1 MFESEVELEKKAS
14 FGPLVLVAV
23 LVIAIVGSLG
33 YYLMETARGLP
44 SDQAPSLVTGALR
57 ARGPVTLQFRTGLIE
72 PNVSEKPDD
81 PHYRL
86 LQQAGILNRKP
97 IKGGATEVSLTPE
110 GEQLL
115 SQIPGVQKTNKSDG
129 TTVYVVPLAERH
141 VIQVGK
147 VTMRGPDLATVQ
159 YTWSWAPSKMGDL
172 FDVSTPRLKAFS
184 VWDRKALIEKY
195 GADYYHADPATATIA
210 LVRAD
215 KSWKEASQ

>member
-33 YYLMETARGLP
+33 YYLMQTARGLP
-44 SDQAPSLVTGALR
+44 SDQATLLVTSALR

-86 LQQAGILNRKP
+86 LQQAGILNRTP
-97 IKGGATEVSLTPE
+97 VKGGGTQVALTAQ

-115 SQIPGVQKTNKSDG
+115 SEIPGVQKTPKADG
-129 TTVYVVPLAERH
+129 TTVYIVPLAERR
-141 VIQVGK
+141 VIQVSN
-147 VTMRGPDLATVQ
+147 VTMKGPDIASVQ
-159 YTWSWAPSKMGDL
+159 YSWNWMPSKMGDL
-172 FDVSTPRLKAFS
+172 FDVATPRLKAFS

-195 GADYYHADPATATIA
+195 GADYYHADPVSATIA
-210 LVRAD
+210 LVRVD
-215 KSWKEASQ
+215 KGWQTASE

>member
-14 FGPLVLVAV
+14 FGPLVLIAV
-23 LVIAIVGSLG
+23 LVLAMVGSLG
-33 YYLMETARGLP
+33 YYLLQTAKGLP
-44 SDQAPSLVTGALR
+44 SDQAASLVTSALR
-57 ARGPVTLQFRTGLIE
+57 AQGPVTLEFRTGLIE

-86 LQQAGILNRKP
+86 LQQAGILSRTP
-97 IKGGATEVSLTPE
+97 TKGGATRVALTPE

-115 SQIPGVQKTNKSDG
+115 SEIPGVQKTLKSDG

-141 VIQVGK
+141 VIQVSK
-147 VTMRGPDLATVQ
+147 VTMQGPDMAIVH
-159 YTWSWAPSKMGDL
+159 YTWNWAPSKMGDL
-172 FDVSTPRLKAFS
+172 FDVATPRVKAFS

-195 GADYYHADPATATIA
+195 GADYYHADPTAASIA

-215 KSWKEASQ
+215 KGWAVSSE